1 MIKSIIFDIG
11 QVLVSFDWR
20 AYLSGF
26 GFAPDKEELIA
37 NAVFLNPN
45 WSEGDR
51 GVWTEEQLLD
61 AFYAKAPQY
70 REDIKR
76 VYLDAWKAVGHLD
89 YTIPWLIR
97 LKEQGFQLYYL
108 SNYPKRMRELDK
120 GALDFIP
127 YMDGGI
133 FSYQVHLIKPDRAIF
148 QALVNKYPEIIPSEA
163 VFFDD
168 NAENVAAAS
177 AFGIHGIV
185 FQHQMQAVEELSK
198 LL

>member
-76 VYLDAWKAVGHLD
+76 VYLDAWKAVG
-89 YTIPWLIR
+89 
-97 LKEQGFQLYYL
+97 
-108 SNYPKRMRELDK
+108 
-120 GALDFIP
+120 
-127 YMDGGI
+127 
-133 FSYQVHLIKPDRAIF
+133 DR
-148 QALVNKYPEIIPSEA
+148 IIP
-163 VFFDD
+163 FP
-168 NAENVAAAS
+168 
-177 AFGIHGIV
+177 G
-185 FQHQMQAVEELSK
+185 
-198 LL
+198 